1 MFCCP
6 KIEPN
11 FQISMLGRFGPLNII
26 KLPEGCFDVLNVT
39 KLPPLSERFTVQNVT
54 NTPPYQK
61 ERKMTDLMVKNLMS
75 VQSSHPWAKALL
87 FNMWQISHLARRR
100 ERWQTWWWRALW
112 MFKAPTP
119 GRKLCC
125 PNGKMWQITHLARRR
140 ERWQTWWWRTW
151 WPDQRVAAGP
161 SWQSR
166 RGTGHTGP
174 QKC

>member
-87 FNMWQISHLARRR
+87 SKWQNKTNNPPCQK
-100 ERWQTWWWRALW
+100 ERKMTDL
-112 MFKAPTP
+112 MVKNLMTGSK
-119 GRKLCC
+119 GRSRSL
-125 PNGKMWQITHLARRR
+125 
-140 ERWQTWWWRTW
+140 
-151 WPDQRVAAGP
+151 VA
-161 SWQSR
+161 
-166 RGTGHTGP
+166 
-174 QKC
+174 K